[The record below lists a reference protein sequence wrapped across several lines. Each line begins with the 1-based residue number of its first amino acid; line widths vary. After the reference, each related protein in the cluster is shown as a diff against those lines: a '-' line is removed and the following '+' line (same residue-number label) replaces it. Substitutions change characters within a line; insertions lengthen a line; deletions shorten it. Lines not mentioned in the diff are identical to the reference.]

1 MSAYKYDG
9 DEIDETLAHSEAAIL
24 HDEILDKAV
33 GHEETI
39 RVISTR
45 TSVQLC
51 AIFNRYKD
59 VYGRSIT
66 VFLYDNTRN
75 ETFDDSQDILS
86 HPTNEYLSAL
96 RAAIRCIKN
105 PNRYYAK
112 VKIQQWYS
120 KCYTWSIILS

>member
-1 MSAYKYDG
+1 MVATVSAYKYDG

-66 VFLYDNTRN
+66 KVNQKN
-75 ETFDDSQDILS
+75 MDIKL
-86 HPTNEYLSAL
+86 
-96 RAAIRCIKN
+96 C
-105 PNRYYAK
+105 
-112 VKIQQWYS
+112 
-120 KCYTWSIILS
+120 